1 MFVSSDYYYY
11 TYLPMLFTS
20 VFRTEPTLPFTPITS
35 TYTPIYPQFFNP
47 NELVSSAL
55 ELSNASLRL
64 AESAQSLMNVF
75 EGRSLSITGEGMT
88 GSVEEN
94 APIGT
99 YEIEVNQLAQAQVN
113 TGNWLE
119 AASRDFST
127 GLQTLRITIGS
138 EEYEVNVNVTSSMT
152 NLDVLEEIAR
162 SINELG
168 IGINATI
175 ETEGSQARLILTGQ
189 TGEEN
194 AFMVEDVTGNLVAI
208 SGISNVT
215 QSAQNLVYT
224 FNGRTYE
231 NSQNVIN
238 VIPGVTL
245 NVEQTG
251 NFTVRV
257 GYDTERIAEN
267 VEEFVNAFN
276 EAVRF
281 AQNTTAGS
289 LAAVILE
296 NPLLERIGIVNE
308 GGQLR
313 VTERFEEI
321 LQNPEDVQRYVMP
334 ALETVAATAQNFA
347 NVLRTTPLYN
357 LQQSNYSI
365 YQYQNSQMILQSMLL
380 QSIYSNV
387 FNSFA

>member
-1 MFVSSDYYYY
+1 MFVNSDYYYY
-11 TYLPMLFTS
+11 TYLPMLFSS
-20 VFRTEPTLPFTPITS
+20 VFRTEPTLPFTPLA
-35 TYTPIYPQFFNP
+35 PIYPVYPQFFNP
-47 NELVSSAL
+47 NELVSNAV
-55 ELSNASLRL
+55 EMSNASLRL
-64 AESAQSLMNVF
+64 AEAAQNLMSVF

-88 GSVEEN
+88 GTVEEN

-99 YEIEVNQLAQAQVN
+99 YEIEVSQLAQAQVN

-119 AASRDFST
+119 AASLDFST
-127 GLQTLRITIGS
+127 GLQTFRITIGA

-152 NLDVLEEIAR
+152 NLDVLEEIA
-162 SINELG
+162 SAINELG
-168 IGINATI
+168 IGINATV
-175 ETEGSQARLILTGQ
+175 ETEGSQARLVLTGQ

-194 AFMVEDVTGNLVAI
+194 AFTIEDVTGNLVAV

-215 QSAQNLVYT
+215 QNAQNLVYT

-231 NSQNVIN
+231 NSQNVID

-251 NFTVRV
+251 SFTVNV
-257 GYDTERIAEN
+257 GYDTERIVES

-289 LAAVILE
+289 LATVILE

-313 VTERFEEI
+313 ITEQFEEI
-321 LQNPEDVQRYVMP
+321 LQNPEDVQRYVIP
-334 ALETVAATAQNFA
+334 ALETAAATAQNFA
-347 NVLRTTPLYN
+347 NVLRATPVYN
-357 LQQSNYSI
+357 LQQNSYSI

-380 QSIYSNV
+380 QSIYSSV